1 VIATGSR
8 TDRPDYDD
16 TVAPTFDV
24 FRLESSRTVRLFGTA
39 GEERARLEVRRDG
52 DRLSAEVVSGELAGG
67 WTLRW
72 NRGPSVTGTGRELE
86 LRLP

>member
-1 VIATGSR
+1 MRVE
-8 TDRPDYDD
+8 
-16 TVAPTFDV
+16 
-24 FRLESSRTVRLFGTA
+24 L
-39 GEERARLEVRRDG
+39 RRD
-52 DRLSAEVVSGELAGG
+52 DDLVAAEVVSGRLDRE